1 MYKRS
6 MITIWFVVLLLAGGA
21 LLGACGGK
29 TPASAP
35 ATTAAVPTQAA
46 ATSAPATA
54 VPTGA
59 KAPATPA
66 PTDELSTQ
74 TPAEPTTTPVTEETP
89 AIAAAALLQARC
101 VDCHSLSRTT
111 GARYT
116 QAEWQ
121 AVVTRMIKHGAALN
135 PDEEAALVAYL
146 AETYKP

>member
-1 MYKRS
+1 MQTPTK
-6 MITIWFVVLLLAGGA
+6 MTIWIVVLLLACGA
-21 LLGACGGK
+21 LLAACGGG
-29 TPASAP
+29 TPSPGPAVTTVAP
-35 ATTAAVPTQAA
+35 VQ
-46 ATSAPATA
+46 APATA
-54 VPTGA
+54 VI
-59 KAPATPA
+59 APATDAPPA
-66 PTDELSTQ
+66 S
-74 TPAEPTTTPVTEETP
+74 ATEAAP
-89 AIAAAALLQARC
+89 AIDAAALLQARC